1 VQLCRTDILGAAR
14 GLIDAE
20 GLDEF
25 TVRKLATALKVPPGE
40 LQWYFADRQAVLE
53 AHAEDLMAGVGDPP
67 PAGPWDQR
75 LITLAHRLRRAL
87 LGLRDGARLLSSTFV
102 TEPNTLLAGRTGVE
116 ILIEAGLPPD
126 RAAWTVLAM
135 THFIVG
141 HVIEEQSVRT
151 ELPSDLAGEDVVIR
165 ELAATVT
172 ADPARRFEFG
182 LGLMLDGIRRLF

>member
-1 VQLCRTDILGAAR
+1 VQLRRTDILDAAR
-14 GLIDAE
+14 ELIDAE

-25 TVRKLATALKVPPGE
+25 TARKLAAALKVAAGD
-40 LQWYFADRQAVLE
+40 LQWHFADRQAVLE
-53 AHAEDLMAGVGDPP
+53 ALAEDLMAGVGEPP

-102 TEPNTLLAGRTGVE
+102 TEPNTLLAGRTGVR

-126 RAAWTVLAM
+126 QAAWTVLAM

-141 HVIEEQSVRT
+141 HVIEEQSVRP
-151 ELPSDLAGEDVVIR
+151 ELPADLSGADELIR

>member
-1 VQLCRTDILGAAR
+1 MQLRRADILRAAR
-14 GLIDAE
+14 ELIDAE

-25 TVRKLATALKVPPGE
+25 APRKLAAALKVPAGD
-40 LQWYFADRQAVLE
+40 LQWYFADRPAVLE
-53 AHAEDLMAGVGDPP
+53 ALADDLMAGVGDPP

-87 LGLRDGARLLSSTFV
+87 LGLRDGARLFSSTSV
-102 TEPNTLLAGRTGVE
+102 AEPNTVLAGRTGML

-126 RAAWTVLAM
+126 RAAWTVMAL
-135 THFIVG
+135 TQFIVG
-141 HVIEEQSVRT
+141 HVIEEQSTR
-151 ELPSDLAGEDVVIR
+151 PKPAAGPAGEDELIG

>member
-1 VQLCRTDILGAAR
+1 MQLCRTDILGAAR

-53 AHAEDLMAGVGDPP
+53 ALAEDLMAGVGDPP

-87 LGLRDGARLLSSTFV
+87 LGLRDGARLLAGTFV
-102 TEPNTLLAGRTGVE
+102 TEPNTLLAGRTGTR
-116 ILIEAGLPPD
+116 ILVEAGLTPD

-135 THFIVG
+135 TQFIVG
-141 HVIEEQSVRT
+141 HVIEEQSPRPQLPA
-151 ELPSDLAGEDVVIR
+151 ELPCGDVLLS

-182 LGLMLDGIRRLF
+182 LGLMLEGIRRLF

>member
-1 VQLCRTDILGAAR
+1 VQLRRIDILGAAHE
-14 GLIDAE
+14 LIDAE

-25 TVRKLATALKVPPGE
+25 TARKLATALQVPPGD
-40 LQWYFADRQAVLE
+40 LQWYFTDRQAVLE
-53 AHAEDLMAGVGDPP
+53 ALAEDLMAGVGDPP

-87 LGLRDGARLLSSTFV
+87 LGLRDGARLFSSTFV
-102 TEPNTLLAGRTGVE
+102 TEPNTLLAGRTGMT
-116 ILIEAGLPPD
+116 ILIEAGLAPD

-141 HVIEEQSVRT
+141 HVIEEQSARPEPPADLSGVD
-151 ELPSDLAGEDVVIR
+151 ELTR

-172 ADPARRFEFG
+172 GDPSRRFEFG
-182 LGLMLDGIRRLF
+182 LGLMLDGIRRLV

>member
-1 VQLCRTDILGAAR
+1 VQLRRADILRAAR
-14 GLIDAE
+14 EVIDAD

-25 TVRKLATALKVPPGE
+25 GLRKLAVALDVPAGD
-40 LQWYFADRQAVLE
+40 LQRYFADRQSVLE
-53 AHAEDLMAGVGDPP
+53 ALAEGLMAGVGDPP

-87 LGLRDGARLLSSTFV
+87 LGLRDGARLLSSALV
-102 TEPNTLLAGRTGVE
+102 TEPNTLLAGRTGMR

-135 THFIVG
+135 THFVVG
-141 HVIEEQSVRT
+141 HVIEEQSARPA
-151 ELPSDLAGEDVVIR
+151 LPADLAGEDELIR

-182 LGLMLDGIRRLF
+182 LGLMLDGIHRLF

>member
-1 VQLCRTDILGAAR
+1 VPLCRPDILRAAR
-14 GLIDAE
+14 ELIDAD

-25 TVRKLATALKVPPGE
+25 TARKLATALKVSAGE

-53 AHAEDLMAGVGDPP
+53 AIAEDLMAGVGEPP

-87 LGLRDGARLLSSTFV
+87 LGLRDGARLFSSTFV
-102 TEPNTLLAGRTGVE
+102 TEPNTLLAGRTGMQ

-126 RAAWTVLAM
+126 QAGWTVMAM
-135 THFIVG
+135 THFVVG
-141 HVIEEQSVRT
+141 HVIEEQSPRP
-151 ELPSDLAGEDVVIR
+151 ELPADLSGEDELIR

-182 LGLMLDGIRRLF
+182 LGLLLDGIRRLF

>member
-1 VQLCRTDILGAAR
+1 MQLCRTDILGAAR

-40 LQWYFADRQAVLE
+40 LQWYFADRQTVLE
-53 AHAEDLMAGVGDPP
+53 ALAEDLMAGVGDPP

-87 LGLRDGARLLSSTFV
+87 LGLRDGARLFSSTSV
-102 TEPNTLLAGRTGVE
+102 AEPNTLLAGRTGML

-126 RAAWTVLAM
+126 RAAWTVMAL
-135 THFIVG
+135 TQFIVG
-141 HVIEEQSVRT
+141 HVLEEQSTRPKPAT
-151 ELPSDLAGEDVVIR
+151 GPAGEDELIG

-182 LGLMLDGIRRLF
+182 LGLMLDGVRRLF

>member
-1 VQLCRTDILGAAR
+1 VQLRRTDILGAAR
-14 GLIDAE
+14 ELIDAE

-25 TVRKLATALKVPPGE
+25 TARKLATALKIPAGE

-53 AHAEDLMAGVGDPP
+53 ALAEDLMAGVGDPP

-102 TEPNTLLAGRTGVE
+102 TEPNTLLAGRTGMR

-126 RAAWTVLAM
+126 QAAWTVLAM

-141 HVIEEQSVRT
+141 HVIEEQSVSP
-151 ELPSDLAGEDVVIR
+151 ELPADLSGEDELNR

-182 LGLMLDGIRRLF
+182 LGLMLDGIRGLF

>member
-1 VQLCRTDILGAAR
+1 VQLRRPDILRAAR
-14 GLIDAE
+14 ELIDAE

-25 TVRKLATALKVPPGE
+25 TPRKLATALKISPGD
-40 LQWYFADRQAVLE
+40 LQWYFPDRQAVLE
-53 AHAEDLMAGVGDPP
+53 ALAEDLMAGVGDPP

-87 LGLRDGARLLSSTFV
+87 LGLRDGARLLSGTFV

-141 HVIEEQSVRT
+141 HVIEEQSARP
-151 ELPSDLAGEDVVIR
+151 ELPPGLAGEDVVIR
-165 ELAATVT
+165 ELAATVS
-172 ADPARRFEFG
+172 AVSSRRR
-182 LGLMLDGIRRLF
+182 LLSGIRKRSPLSSA